1 MPAVLSKSISPNNSR
16 VLCQHSSDRVIK
28 LLDGLGAPLKCSKCS
43 NSCNICMLTCAC
55 ARCVLRKSVDRE
67 VCDEAR
73 LAILQTDKKYVQMT
87 PKQKKKIVYQEVKQ
101 CISRVTKK
109 GSYKMAYFLGE
120 AADRVSCCKKA
131 FDKYHRI
138 NHTYVDALV
147 KYHKKK
153 VSIHLN
159 LSS

>member
-1 MPAVLSKSISPNNSR
+1 
-16 VLCQHSSDRVIK
+16 
-28 LLDGLGAPLKCSKCS
+28 
-43 NSCNICMLTCAC
+43 
-55 ARCVLRKSVDRE
+55 LRKSVDRE